1 MPPRLSGMNTTPR
14 SHLARQAAHG
24 LLLVLATL
32 VGAAALRFAL
42 PGQPLAPP
50 LPNLELQREL
60 LILHAVSAG
69 LALMLGPWQFS
80 AALRARRPALHR
92 QIGYGYALCL
102 LVGGLSAL
110 PLAAQAMGGPLARLG
125 FGLLGVL
132 WLATT
137 AIALVHVRAGR
148 IAAHRRWMLR
158 SFALTAAGISLR
170 LQLGAAGA
178 FGVPVEAIYTVA
190 AWSCW
195 VPNALLAELWLRPRA
210 REAAPEPAVDADAGW
225 APTRIG
231 TD

>member
-1 MPPRLSGMNTTPR
+1 MPPRLSGMDTSSRP
-14 SHLARQAAHG
+14 HLVRQAAHG

-50 LPNLELQREL
+50 LPNLVLQREL
-60 LILHAVSAG
+60 LIVHAVSAG

-110 PLAAQAMGGPLARLG
+110 PLATQAMGGPLARLG

-137 AIALVHVRAGR
+137 AVALIQVRAGR

-170 LQLGAAGA
+170 VQLGLAGA
-178 FGVPVEAIYTVA
+178 FGVPVEAIYTAVA
-190 AWSCW
+190 WTCW
-195 VPNALLAELWLRPRA
+195 VPNALLAELWLWPRA
-210 REAAPEPAVDADAGW
+210 AAAQPEAAWPA
-225 APTRIG
+225 TRIG
-231 TD
+231 ADEAS